1 MAVHSDPI
9 QRERLA
15 QRAMTGGAAIASAI
29 ADPRGAAPNT
39 LQQALNDSPRMAPQR
54 RLQRMLADSPRV
66 AQQAGLAARLAQR
79 RAVVGGPT
87 QRVAD
92 PAAHKDAA
100 ARRDHR
106 VVSQRAPL
114 RAALM
119 QTTSLTP
126 VQREGWDWLPG
137 AATIASV
144 LGSGYVGAKA
154 GTALGSFAGPQGALV
169 GSVVGGLAGV
179 AGGVYGALRGGVTGA
194 GTLLGLG
201 GGALKGATYGSSVGG
216 ILGGV
221 VGGVLGG
228 AVGGGAGLLGGAAIQ
243 DTAPTKPRK
252 RLSTETIP
260 SLGTVTVRRAVDRA
274 KAKGHS
280 SLAAIMHA
288 SDHLDDPELQKYLK
302 SKEVENWFEQQS
314 PERQKDGFLLLAEQ
328 IDKYY
333 GDVAKTAARPRDA
346 EREMIHAKALT
357 QVLEQDRFIKAILA
371 GELERMKPAA
381 EGRALELP
389 GKVPAEVAQAG
400 SLFNNLVS
408 RKVSPLPGA
417 KRVLSPISGIHR
429 ESGLQLGSASP
440 VGAALHELGH
450 HLEYNLEP
458 SEFATLHN
466 FLRARSASDR
476 RRYVGYQALLGGQQ
490 SETGYDID
498 LPDLGIARSS
508 LTGLIGSSVGYRTST
523 GHAREQAAAN
533 IDRFIVGHANRPET
547 SYASEVYETHYD
559 TEFLST
565 TIHFFGDPGL
575 ASKLVRAD
583 PLRVCLFLS
592 FANPEAY
599 ERVRKA
605 FALHSPDAPDLNRL
619 IHKVTPDKI

>member
-1 MAVHSDPI
+1 MVPVHSDPI

-15 QRAMTGGAAIASAI
+15 QRAAAGGAAIASTI
-29 ADPRGAAPNT
+29 ADPQPVAAHG

-54 RLQRMLADSPRV
+54 RLQRMLAESPRV
-66 AQQAGLAARLAQR
+66 AQQADLAARLAQR
-79 RAVVGGPT
+79 HPVAGGTT

-92 PAAHKDAA
+92 PSVNGDAT
-100 ARRDHR
+100 ARRGPRPVSHR
-106 VVSQRAPL
+106 AGL

-126 VQREGWDWLPG
+126 VQRAGWDWLPG
-137 AATIASV
+137 VGTIASV

-154 GTALGSFAGPQGALV
+154 GTALGSYAGPKGALV
-169 GSVVGGLAGV
+169 GGVLGGLAGL

-194 GTLLGLG
+194 GTIAGVG
-201 GGALKGATYGSSVGG
+201 GGALAGAAYGGPAG
-216 ILGGV
+216 AILGGV
-221 VGGVLGG
+221 AGG
-228 AVGGGAGLLGGAAIQ
+228 AAGLLGGLTIQ
-243 DTAPTKPRK
+243 DTAPAKPRK
-252 RLSTETIP
+252 RLAAEAIP
-260 SLGTVTVRRAVDRA
+260 SLGTVSLRRAADRA

-280 SLAAIMHA
+280 PLAALMNPEKF
-288 SDHLDDPELQKYLK
+288 LDDPELEKYLA
-302 SKEVENWFEQQS
+302 SKEASDWAEKQS
-314 PERQKDGFLLLAEQ
+314 PERQKDGLSLLAEL

-333 GDVAKTAARPRDA
+333 GEITKTAAKPGDA
-346 EREMIHAKALT
+346 KGEMIHAKALSE
-357 QVLEQDRFIKAILA
+357 VLKQDPFIEAILA
-371 GELERMKPAA
+371 GKLEGMKPAT
-381 EGRALELP
+381 EGGALKVP
-389 GKVPAEVAQAG
+389 GNAPAEVAQAG

-408 RKVSPLPGA
+408 RKVSPLPAA

-429 ESGLQLGSASP
+429 ESGLELGSASP

-490 SETGYDID
+490 RETGYDIA
-498 LPDLGIARSS
+498 LPDLDIAPSS
-508 LTGLIGSSVGYRTST
+508 LTGLIGSSFGYRTKT
-523 GHAREQAAAN
+523 GRAREQAAAD

-547 SYASEVYETHYD
+547 SYASEIYETHYD

-575 ASKLVRAD
+575 ASKLVRGD

-599 ERVRKA
+599 ERVRTS
-605 FALHSPDAPDLNRL
+605 FAQRVSDAPDLNRL
-619 IHKVTPDKI
+619 IHKVTL